1 MSYKTVFLHFDSA
14 NSKYISDMTN
24 TTTVISNPY
33 KASFPMN
40 QTFRR
45 IKRVYLSSVEFP
57 VGFTNIRTG
66 STDTFTFILNGIPY
80 LITLPEKN
88 YLSISVLLSD
98 INTIIA
104 TKVSGITMTLGQTA
118 STTNPSRLS
127 ISFSSVTSF
136 SIIDTNL
143 SKYIFGFRGL
153 SDTLIG
159 TTYSALSANW
169 NLNPDNYINM
179 HIPTLNGMN
188 ACMGN
193 QISTFKIPLNSFCN
207 QVYFYQEGNAFRQW
221 VDITDM
227 NLAISSLNV
236 VIYDKFGKNINPNG
250 LDYSFTLSIE
260 CWE

>member
-1 MSYKTVFLHFDSA
+1 MTFKTVFLHFDSA

-24 TTTVISNPY
+24 TSTVVANPY
-33 KASFPMN
+33 KAAFSMN

-45 IKRVYLSSVEFP
+45 IKRVYLTSVECP
-57 VGFTNIRTG
+57 IGFTNIRTG

-88 YLSISVLLSD
+88 YTSIAALITD
-98 INTIIA
+98 MNAIIA
-104 TKVSGITMTLGQTA
+104 TKVSGITMTLGQ
-118 STTNPSRLS
+118 STSITTPLRLS

-143 SKYIFGFRGL
+143 SKYILGFKGS
-153 SDTLIG
+153 SDTPIG

-169 NLNPDNYINM
+169 NLNIDNYISM
-179 HIPTLNGMN
+179 HIPTLNGVN

-193 QISTFKIPLNSFCN
+193 QISTFKIPLNSVCN
-207 QVYFYQEGNAFRQW
+207 QVYFYQEGNSFRQW

-227 NLAISSLNV
+227 NLAINSLNV
-236 VIYDKFGKNINPNG
+236 VIYDKFGKNIFQTDWIIRS
-250 LDYSFTLSIE
+250 LYL
-260 CWE
+260 

>member
-1 MSYKTVFLHFDSA
+1 MTFKTTFLHFDSA
-14 NSKYISDMTN
+14 NSRYISDMTN

-66 STDTFTFILNGIPY
+66 STDTMTFILNGIPY

-98 INTIIA
+98 INAIIA

-207 QVYFYQEGNAFRQW
+207 QVYFYQEGNSFRQW

-250 LDYSFTLSIE
+250 LDYSFTLSLE
-260 CWE
+260 LWE